1 MKEKR
6 TRDPA
11 YLKMN
16 RIGKSDAE
24 GDLQTRSR
32 RSHQPVFPPENS
44 EDDETERRPTCQVER
59 RYLGMI
65 PTAVASGGKESTR
78 ALRFENGTCYAAGGA
93 DLVAGGFTDFKKT
106 RIGHAFTDPL
116 WSPDD

>member
-1 MKEKR
+1 
-6 TRDPA
+6 
-11 YLKMN
+11 MN

-59 RYLGMI
+59 RYLGLI

-78 ALRFENGTCYAAGGA
+78 ALGFENGTCYAASS
-93 DLVAGGFTDFKKT
+93 TDFVARCFADFEKT
-106 RIGHAFTDPL
+106 RIGHAFTNPL
-116 WSPDD
+116 RTPND